1 MFCEKCGAENKE
13 YAKFCEK
20 CGAPIQEPQA
30 VGAIQL
36 EKGAVRLHKKQ
47 IIAGSIALLAIL
59 TCVICYLVYSNSQ
72 KQAAYTGKLQSAD
85 KYLQALDYEHAE
97 ATYLEAIDIQPKKE
111 EAYIKLADVYAVQGK
126 QDKAI
131 EILKTGKKKAGG
143 KALELKLKKLN
154 ISPKVGSAQYQAYYD
169 LCMEYQRKYGAP
181 GHRKWGGEDIYDLI
195 GLCAVKLMDFDGDGN
210 EELLLGYADQA
221 SGIQYAYEVW
231 AWQENK
237 LVQVLE
243 PTGSMYNNGEGAW
256 IQTVVKDEKIYLRGY
271 SYDEYIEQYL
281 CMKDGKFTAEYQ
293 IECDFVSPT
302 VKLNGK
308 DVDTTVWHDLE
319 DEFGWYAE
327 GGLQYRDDQKG
338 SINIPLGFVKES
350 ETNAVL
356 EMTQNTLETLK
367 ERGTKK
373 STKDAEQRQAY
384 YDLCMKYQE
393 KYGRPGYKELGN
405 EDENGIWESWDAIGL
420 AGLCAVEL
428 IDFNNDGNQ
437 ELVLG
442 YESPADDRVV
452 HQYEIWAWRN
462 NALVNVL
469 KARECSHD
477 EDAVDWIETTI
488 YDGKV
493 YLVQDEAG
501 MKYNY
506 LSYDGETFKS
516 EIELID
522 DYYDNEHKINGKLVS
537 QEEVSAFNK
546 KMNRRISAEDGWQN
560 ADVYFNENPKI
571 VLPLRWLTEEMAS
584 QVLGESAETLQ
595 SLKN

>member
-20 CGAPIQEPQA
+20 CGAPIQETQA
-30 VGAIQL
+30 ARAIQP
-36 EKGAVRLHKKQ
+36 EKSAAQLHRKQ
-47 IIAGSIALLAIL
+47 IIAGSIVLLVIL
-59 TCVICYLVYSNSQ
+59 ACVIGYLVYANSQ

-97 ATYLEAIDIQPKKE
+97 AAYLEAIDIEPKKE
-111 EAYIKLADVYAVQGK
+111 EAYIKLADVYTMQGK

-154 ISPKVGSAQYQAYYD
+154 ISPKGGSAQYQAYYD
-169 LCMEYQRKYGAP
+169 LCMKYQRKYGAP
-181 GHRKWGGEDIYDLI
+181 GHRKWGDEDIYDLT

-221 SGIQYAYEVW
+221 SGVQYAYEVW

-237 LVQVLE
+237 LIQVLE
-243 PTGSMYNNGEGAW
+243 PTGSMHSNGELAW
-256 IQTVVKDEKIYLRGY
+256 IQTVVKDGKIYIWGY
-271 SYDEYIEQYL
+271 SYDEFIEQYL
-281 CMKDGKFTAEYQ
+281 CMKDGKFTAEYE

-308 DVDTTVWHDLE
+308 DVNTTVWHDLE

-327 GGLQYRDDQKG
+327 SGLQYRDDQKG
-338 SINIPLGFVKES
+338 TINIPLGFVQKS

-356 EMTQNTLETLK
+356 EMTQTTLETLK
-367 ERGTKK
+367 ERGTEK
-373 STKDAEQRQAY
+373 STKNAEQCQAY

-393 KYGRPGYKELGN
+393 KYGRPGYKDISNVLAS
-405 EDENGIWESWDAIGL
+405 DTWERWDTVGL
-420 AGLCAVEL
+420 TGLCVVEL

-442 YESPADDRVV
+442 YEPSANDLSL
-452 HQYEIWAWRN
+452 HQYEIWAWKN
-462 NALVNVL
+462 NTLVNVL
-469 KARECSHD
+469 KATECNHG
-477 EDAVDWIETTI
+477 EDAIDWFETTI
-488 YDGKV
+488 YNGKV
-493 YLVQDEAG
+493 YLVQDDLFT
-501 MKYNY
+501 KCDY

-522 DYYDNEHKINGKLVS
+522 DDYSHEYKINGKPAS
-537 QEEVSAFNK
+537 QEDVKAYNK
-546 KMNRRISAEDGWQN
+546 KLDRWSRSEEDQGST
-560 ADVYFNENPKI
+560 DVYLNENPRM
-571 VLPLRWLTEEMAS
+571 VLFLNWLTEETANQILS
-584 QVLGESAETLQ
+584 ESAETLQ

>member
-13 YAKFCEK
+13 YAKFCER
-20 CGAPIQEPQA
+20 CGAPIQAAPPVTVVQSEE
-30 VGAIQL
+30 GA
-36 EKGAVRLHKKQ
+36 ARLHGKQ
-47 IIAGSIALLAIL
+47 IIAGSIVLLAIL
-59 TCVICYLVYSNSQ
+59 ACVIGYLVYADSQ
-72 KQAAYTGKLQSAD
+72 KQAAYTGKLQTAN
-85 KYLQALDYEHAE
+85 KYLQELDYEHAE
-97 ATYLEAIDIQPKKE
+97 AAYWEAINIQPKKE
-111 EAYIKLADVYAVQGK
+111 EAYIKLADVYTVQGK

-154 ISPKVGSAQYQAYYD
+154 ISSKGGSARYQAYYD
-169 LCMEYQRKYGAP
+169 LCMEYQRKHGAP
-181 GHRKWGGEDIYDLI
+181 GHRKWAGEDSYDLT

-221 SGIQYAYEVW
+221 PGVQYAYEVW

-243 PTGSMYNNGEGAW
+243 PTRSMYNNGEGAW
-256 IQTVVKDEKIYLRGY
+256 IQTVVKDGKIYLHGY
-271 SYDEYIEQYL
+271 SYDEFIEQYL

-356 EMTQNTLETLK
+356 EMTQTTLETLK

-393 KYGRPGYKELGN
+393 KYGRPGYKDIS
-405 EDENGIWESWDAIGL
+405 DEFASDTWERWETVGL
-420 AGLCAVEL
+420 TGLCVVEL

-442 YESPADDRVV
+442 YDSSANDLSV
-452 HQYEIWAWRN
+452 HQYEIWAWKN

-469 KARECSHD
+469 KATECNHA
-477 EDAVDWIETTI
+477 EDAIDWFETTT
-488 YDGKV
+488 YEGKT
-493 YLVQDEAG
+493 YLVQDDVFT
-501 MKYNY
+501 KCDY

-522 DYYDNEHKINGKLVS
+522 DAYSNTYQINGKPAS
-537 QEEVSAFNK
+537 QEEVDAYNK
-546 KMNRRISAEDGWQN
+546 KLGRWSRSEEDREST
-560 ADVYFNENPKI
+560 DVYCNENPKMI
-571 VLPLRWLTEEMAS
+571 LFLNWITEETAGQILS
-584 QVLGESAETLQ
+584 ESAETLQ
-595 SLKN
+595 SLKQ